1 MPQLDPQQLLAQAQ
15 NLAASGRLAEAEAIL
30 RRLIQIAPRHADLL
44 NQTGLLCLRQGK
56 LDEAERLIRAAI
68 AVNASSPPCHANLGG
83 VLLAQGRPGDAV
95 ESFRRAIALNPG
107 DAMAQY
113 NLGVALRQLNRL
125 DEAIDAYR
133 QAVNLKGDDARALNN
148 LASSLRAQGRVAEAV
163 ACFKKCLEVS
173 PTAESHSN
181 LLYAMWFDPGS
192 SPADIL
198 AEHERWAQR
207 WAAPLLSPSPGT
219 PGEGRGGGLS
229 AAPPHIDRN
238 PDRRLRIGYVSP
250 DFRQH
255 VIALF
260 MQPILHHRDR
270 TAFEVFCYAD
280 VPEPDFMTAR
290 LKADADT
297 WVQTTGLSDADLAQR
312 IRADKIDILVDL
324 TAHMARN
331 RMLTFARR
339 PAPVQVS
346 YLAYAGTT
354 GLPAMD
360 FRLSDVHLD
369 PPGIQT
375 LGPERVIRLP
385 ETYWCYQPQIDL
397 PEVSVRPAAGAQ
409 IVFACYNACAK
420 INPPVIA
427 LWSRILQ
434 QLQQSRLRL
443 VVGGGKLGNAHL
455 KQSFAEHG
463 IPPER
468 IELHDKTRYESY
480 FLLYHDADI
489 ALDPFPYNGGTT
501 TLDAL
506 YMGLPVV
513 TLAGSSGMSR
523 AGVSILSNAGLA
535 DRIAAS
541 PDDYI
546 RLAMDLAKDTPRLA
560 ELRRTLRQRLI
571 RSPLM
576 DAPRFVRNLES
587 AYRTMWR

>member
-1 MPQLDPQQLLAQAQ
+1 MAQPDPQQLLAQAQ
-15 NLAASGRLAEAEAIL
+15 NLVASGRLAEAEAIL
-30 RRLIQIAPRHADLL
+30 RRLIQMAPRHADLL
-44 NQTGLLCLRQGK
+44 NQTGLLCHRQGK
-56 LDEAERLIRAAI
+56 LNEAERLIRAAI
-68 AVNASSPPCHANLGG
+68 AVNASPPSYHANLGA
-83 VLLAQGRPGDAV
+83 VLLAQGRPADAV
-95 ESFRRAIALNPG
+95 DSFRRAIGLNPG

-125 DEAIDAYR
+125 DEAIDAYQ

-192 SPADIL
+192 SPADVL

-207 WAAPLLSPSPGT
+207 WAAPLASGIRVP
-219 PGEGRGGGLS
+219 E
-229 AAPPHIDRN
+229 IDRD

-260 MQPILHHRDR
+260 MQPILRHRDR

-280 VPEPDFMTAR
+280 VPDPDFMTAR

-297 WVQTTGLSDADLAQR
+297 WVQTTGVSDADLAQR
-312 IRADKIDILVDL
+312 IRADRIDILVDL

-331 RMLTFARR
+331 RILTFARK

-369 PPGIQT
+369 PTGVQT

-397 PEVSVRPAAGAQ
+397 PEVSTRSVASAQ

-434 QLQQSRLRL
+434 QLPQSRLRL
-443 VVGGGKLGNAHL
+443 IVGGGELGNAHL

-463 IPPER
+463 IAPER
-468 IELHDKTRYESY
+468 IELHDKTSYESY

-506 YMGLPVV
+506 YMGLPVI

-535 DRIAAS
+535 DLIAPS
-541 PDDYI
+541 PDDYL
-546 RLAMDLAKDTPRLA
+546 RLAVDLAKDAPRLA

-587 AYRTMWR
+587 AYRTMWRQP

>member
-1 MPQLDPQQLLAQAQ
+1 MSRIRWSPTQRMAQPDPQQLLAQAQ
-15 NLAASGRLAEAEAIL
+15 NLVASGRLAEAEAIL
-30 RRLIQIAPRHADLL
+30 RRLIQMAPRHADLL
-44 NQTGLLCLRQGK
+44 NQTGLLCHRQGK
-56 LDEAERLIRAAI
+56 LNEAERLIRAAI
-68 AVNASSPPCHANLGG
+68 AVNASPPSYHANLGA
-83 VLLAQGRPGDAV
+83 VLLAQGRPADAV
-95 ESFRRAIALNPG
+95 DSFRRAIGLNPG

-125 DEAIDAYR
+125 DEAIDAYQ

-192 SPADIL
+192 SPADVL

-207 WAAPLLSPSPGT
+207 WAAPLASGIRVP
-219 PGEGRGGGLS
+219 E
-229 AAPPHIDRN
+229 IDRD

-260 MQPILHHRDR
+260 MQPILRHRDR

-280 VPEPDFMTAR
+280 VPDPDFMTAR

-297 WVQTTGLSDADLAQR
+297 WVQTTGVSDADLAQR
-312 IRADKIDILVDL
+312 IRADRIDILVDL

-331 RMLTFARR
+331 RILTFARK

-369 PPGIQT
+369 PTGVQT

-397 PEVSVRPAAGAQ
+397 PEVSTRSVASAQ

-434 QLQQSRLRL
+434 QLPQSRLRL
-443 VVGGGKLGNAHL
+443 IVGGGELGNAHL

-463 IPPER
+463 IAPER
-468 IELHDKTRYESY
+468 IELHDKTSYESY

-506 YMGLPVV
+506 YMGLPVI

-535 DRIAAS
+535 DLIAPS
-541 PDDYI
+541 PDDYL
-546 RLAMDLAKDTPRLA
+546 RLAVDLAKDAPRLA

-587 AYRTMWR
+587 AYRTMWRQP

>member
-1 MPQLDPQQLLAQAQ
+1 
-15 NLAASGRLAEAEAIL
+15 
-30 RRLIQIAPRHADLL
+30 LL
-44 NQTGLLCLRQGK
+44 NQTGLLCHRQGK
-56 LDEAERLIRAAI
+56 LDEADRLIRAAI
-68 AVNASSPPCHANLGG
+68 AVNASSPPYHANLGA
-83 VLLAQGRPGDAV
+83 VLLAQGRPADAV

-125 DEAIDAYR
+125 DEAIDAYQ
-133 QAVNLKGDDARALNN
+133 QAVNLKPDDARALNN

-192 SPADIL
+192 SPADIF
-198 AEHERWAQR
+198 AEHARWAQR
-207 WAAPLLSPSPGT
+207 WAAPLAPEIRTTRAVGFA
-219 PGEGRGGGLS
+219 S
-229 AAPPHIDRN
+229 AIDRN

-260 MQPILHHRDR
+260 MQPILHHRDHA
-270 TAFEVFCYAD
+270 AFEVFCYAD
-280 VPEPDFMTAR
+280 VPDPDFMTAR

-297 WVQTTGLSDADLAQR
+297 WIQTTGLSDADLAQR
-312 IRADKIDILVDL
+312 IRADRIDILVDL

-331 RMLTFARR
+331 RMLTFARK
-339 PAPVQVS
+339 PSPVQVS

-369 PPGIQT
+369 PPGVPT

-397 PEVSVRPAAGAQ
+397 PGVSTRPAAGAQ
-409 IVFACYNACAK
+409 ILFACYNACAK

-427 LWSRILQ
+427 LWSRILR
-434 QLQQSRLRL
+434 QLPQSRIRL
-443 VVGGGKLGNAHL
+443 IVGGGELGNAHL

-463 IPPER
+463 IAPER

-480 FLLYHDADI
+480 FPLYHDADI

-523 AGVSILSNAGLA
+523 AGVSILCNAGLP
-535 DRIAAS
+535 DLIAPS
-541 PDDYI
+541 PDDYV
-546 RLAMDLAKDTPRLA
+546 RLAVDLAKDAPRLA
-560 ELRRTLRQRLI
+560 DLRRTLRQRLI

-576 DAPRFVRNLES
+576 DAPRFARRLES
-587 AYRTMWR
+587 AYRTMWRGV

>member
-1 MPQLDPQQLLAQAQ
+1 MPQFDTQQLLAQAQ
-15 NLAASGRLAEAEAIL
+15 NLVASGRLAEAEAIL
-30 RRLIQIAPRHADLL
+30 RRLIQMAPRHADLL
-44 NQTGLLCLRQGK
+44 NQTGLLCHRQGK

-68 AVNASSPPCHANLGG
+68 AVNPSSPPYHANLGG
-83 VLLAQGRPGDAV
+83 VLLAQGRPADAV

-125 DEAIDAYR
+125 DEAIDAYQ

-163 ACFKKCLEVS
+163 ACFRKCLEVS

-192 SPADIL
+192 SPADVL

-207 WAAPLLSPSPGT
+207 WAAPLVP
-219 PGEGRGGGLS
+219 EIR
-229 AAPPHIDRN
+229 APHIDRD

-280 VPEPDFMTAR
+280 VPDPDFMTAR

-297 WVQTTGLSDADLAQR
+297 WVQTTGVSDADLAQR
-312 IRADKIDILVDL
+312 IRADRIDILVDL

-331 RMLTFARR
+331 RMLTFARK

-369 PPGIQT
+369 PPGVQT

-385 ETYWCYQPQIDL
+385 ETYWCYQPQIEL
-397 PEVSVRPAAGAQ
+397 PEVFTRPAGSAP

-427 LWSRILQ
+427 LWSRILK
-434 QLQQSRLRL
+434 QLPQSRIRL
-443 VVGGGKLGNAHL
+443 IVGGGELGNAHL

-463 IPPER
+463 IAPER
-468 IELHDKTRYESY
+468 IELHDKTSYEPY

-535 DRIAAS
+535 DLIAPS
-541 PDDYI
+541 PDEYL
-546 RLAMDLAKDTPRLA
+546 RLAVDLAKNAPRLA

-571 RSPLM
+571 GSPLM

-587 AYRTMWR
+587 AYRTMWRQP